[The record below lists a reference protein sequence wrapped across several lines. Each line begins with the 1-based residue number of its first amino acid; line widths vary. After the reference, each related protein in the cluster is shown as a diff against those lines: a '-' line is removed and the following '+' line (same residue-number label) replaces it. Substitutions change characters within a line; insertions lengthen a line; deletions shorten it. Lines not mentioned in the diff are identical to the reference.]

1 LIAVGYRLA
10 SPNEFFKTYKIGPEQ
25 LMIFVVTV
33 IVTVSTDLLVGVG
46 AGIAM
51 KFLFLLLSGVSVKS
65 LFKAHYEAAPVGDE
79 FIIKINESAVFSN
92 LAGFKKAFANIDASK
107 KVVVDFTG
115 AHLLDHTFM
124 EFLHHFEEKC
134 VNQGGSLVSV
144 GFDRFKPFSNHP
156 LAARRVSKDA
166 DSRIDIRLSP
176 RQIDLRK
183 LAEGEGYT
191 FYPQKVKNALK
202 YKEFPIESGH
212 KVLYEEN
219 LMTCYTSFAR
229 VEISDIT
236 LGEGVRQAESQT
248 QMTILYLADIDLH
261 LPDFALEPER
271 LWTKLGEFAF
281 GKDIDFSTHEVF
293 SKKYYLRGVDETA
306 VRNFFS
312 EELLQFL
319 EQHDDLHIEAHK
331 NKLIIFVR
339 REELSASE
347 IKSLV
352 AVAQEFLKIVHQAQ
366 QQPALR

>member
-1 LIAVGYRLA
+1 
-10 SPNEFFKTYKIGPEQ
+10 
-25 LMIFVVTV
+25 
-33 IVTVSTDLLVGVG
+33 
-46 AGIAM
+46 
-51 KFLFLLLSGVSVKS
+51 
-65 LFKAHYEAAPVGDE
+65 
-79 FIIKINESAVFSN
+79 
-92 LAGFKKAFANIDASK
+92 
-107 KVVVDFTG
+107 
-115 AHLLDHTFM
+115 
-124 EFLHHFEEKC
+124 
-134 VNQGGSLVSV
+134 
-144 GFDRFKPFSNHP
+144 
-156 LAARRVSKDA
+156 
-166 DSRIDIRLSP
+166 
-176 RQIDLRK
+176 
-183 LAEGEGYT
+183 
-191 FYPQKVKNALK
+191 
-202 YKEFPIESGH
+202 
-212 KVLYEEN
+212 
-219 LMTCYTSFAR
+219 